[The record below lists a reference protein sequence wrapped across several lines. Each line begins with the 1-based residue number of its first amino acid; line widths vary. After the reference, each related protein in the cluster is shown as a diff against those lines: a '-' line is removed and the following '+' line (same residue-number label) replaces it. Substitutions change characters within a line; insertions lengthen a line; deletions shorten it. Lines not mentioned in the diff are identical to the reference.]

1 MATNRDKFLELRKS
15 GVDPITAR
23 KQSYWEIPAIA
34 NAPVA
39 WVAPAIT
46 PIAPAPTTPIDNKQ
60 VLANNQAKVA
70 WEIQAGT
77 RPAVWQQSES
87 LAPPTWTTTPSGATL
102 NADWTVTNAPPVNA
116 TANPTTPAPTATPTT
131 ATASNTATWAVDF
144 NVWAGR
150 EQDIVKNLQTF
161 KTQGMD
167 DNAIKNASGYA
178 TADATKKAQIDGFLA
193 GQNKPL
199 DKTTALSGMMAWT
212 PPPVQNTPEYRA
224 AQNTYANFQKF
235 NGMTVPQLVDNLK
248 QGEITTEMNNLLA
261 QNPNYQLAKQEM
273 QAYQNTQN
281 INNAVN
287 GFSSGINGKEI
298 DTPDYLQALSDKI
311 LTKLGLSETS
321 AQQAFKDIV
330 TNDSKVVEY
339 TNQLSA
345 INRQV
350 ADTTKLLND
359 GYKDLKAQ
367 YGDMP
372 SSALITLMN
381 SRFSTANDTLAN
393 LNNSKSY
400 LEADLKNAVEM
411 ARGEY
416 EAAAQDIQQN
426 NALRNNVLGQAIWAE
441 FNIATK
447 QIEDEIDRKAKAA
460 ALKDPATAIQTVM
473 DEYKK
478 LGIPFTS
485 TIQSRL
491 AEFEASGLPLADY
504 LTQMTQ
510 NIQASPA
517 YQKYKSLQEGQ
528 LSDKEKSDLW
538 YAQDIANIRLQNELW
553 KTDKAPEWAQDMDGN
568 WYNKNS
574 SVSPWEQVSNG
585 AVDTGWATFFDA
597 LWQNVGTYTW
607 NRGIDLAWNIWDPLF
622 AGWDWKVISTDTAW
636 EQKGSIFQ
644 PWKWAKPYGNTVV
657 MEDEN
662 GNKIRFSHLDSINVK
677 KDDVLWYGTVLWT
690 RGNTWHVL
698 GKNGET
704 LTPEQLAAGRGA
716 HVDIEIMDK
725 NGKLLSEAEQKA
737 YLQSIKQPN
746 PFETTN
752 LSLYR
757 AYAEDGKLPSKD
769 ALKGLKMNS
778 QRFIQNAD
786 AWYTKFLESQAK
798 EISAEQP
805 TLDIVYNPQKY
816 SAISATQR
824 EKLNESV
831 TKIGD
836 IDRRMTRLRE
846 LFEENGT
853 ETWPTAA
860 KSEMQS
866 LRQQII
872 LKAKEV
878 ENLWVLNWPDL
889 WILEDL
895 LPSTTW
901 FWSGVWSFDSNIIT
915 KLQSIQS
922 NYRND
927 AKTKSVNYG
936 AKLIFA
942 EPVEKEL
949 AASFPN

>member
-261 QNPNYQLAKQEM
+261 QNPNYQLAKQQM

-416 EAAAQDIQQN
+416 EAAAQDIQQQN
-426 NALRNNVLGQAIWAE
+426 TVRNNLISQATQAQFNSLQSQQE
-441 FNIATK
+441 FDRQQNAPSFQQIGDKVYKVQNWVMTDTWIATEK
-447 QIEDEIDRKAKAA
+447 WASFQVIGDKVYKVKWDSITEVPWIS
-460 ALKDPATAIQTVM
+460 ALSSTKP
-473 DEYKK
+473 
-478 LGIPFTS
+478 TS
-485 TIQSRL
+485 
-491 AEFEASGLPLADY
+491 E
-504 LTQMTQ
+504 
-510 NIQASPA
+510 
-517 YQKYKSLQEGQ
+517 
-528 LSDKEKSDLW
+528 
-538 YAQDIANIRLQNELW
+538 
-553 KTDKAPEWAQDMDGN
+553 
-568 WYNKNS
+568 
-574 SVSPWEQVSNG
+574 
-585 AVDTGWATFFDA
+585 
-597 LWQNVGTYTW
+597 
-607 NRGIDLAWNIWDPLF
+607 
-622 AGWDWKVISTDTAW
+622 WKVIWKNPDGSDKYGFVDVSTTTVLPYTW
-636 EQKGSIFQ
+636 EATWDLRSLAEQFPGQ
-644 PWKWAKPYGNTVV
+644 AWAKNNNPAWITWNANFDNWT
-657 MEDEN
+657 
-662 GNKIRFSHLDSINVK
+662 
-677 KDDVLWYGTVLWT
+677 GT
-690 RGNTWHVL
+690 
-698 GKNGET
+698 
-704 LTPEQLAAGRGA
+704 A
-716 HVDIEIMDK
+716 
-725 NGKLLSEAEQKA
+725 KLLTDAWVKFSKWTPRPSWEGGN
-737 YLQSIKQPN
+737 YVTFPTI
-746 PFETTN
+746 
-752 LSLYR
+752 
-757 AYAEDGKLPSKD
+757 EDG
-769 ALKGLKMNS
+769 LK
-778 QRFIQNAD
+778 A
-786 AWYTKFLESQAK
+786 
-798 EISAEQP
+798 
-805 TLDIVYNPQKY
+805 
-816 SAISATQR
+816 
-824 EKLNESV
+824 
-831 TKIGD
+831 
-836 IDRRMTRLRE
+836 
-846 LFEENGT
+846 
-853 ETWPTAA
+853 
-860 KSEMQS
+860 
-866 LRQQII
+866 QQII
-872 LKAKEV
+872 MTQTYGNSTVQNMLASWVWTWEGANYAKQVAWMAGITDLNQKVSSLTPDQISKLQMAKIQKESPWLYGLLTKPATEQVWEQYSDQNIADLAYITELQEKNPTQAAKDMKELGYTPRDVANYKAWNVPLTEKQKTTSTELMSDIADLV
-878 ENLWVLNWPDL
+878 HNYDYTDATGIHFFDEAARGSDWENANTKIENIVSKLT
-889 WILEDL
+889 
-895 LPSTTW
+895 LPSLWMLKWPMSDKDLAFIKAASNNLATTQ
-901 FWSGVWSFDSNIIT
+901 SDASFEKQLIKAYNLAARRAGKPEIT
-915 KLQSIQS
+915 KLSEIK
-922 NYRND
+922 ND
-927 AKTKSVNYG
+927 
-936 AKLIFA
+936 
-942 EPVEKEL
+942 VETEL
-949 AASFPN
+949 ANSF

>member
-1 MATNRDKFLELRKS
+1 MELRKS
-15 GVDPITAR
+15 GVDAQTAR
-23 KQSYWEIPAIA
+23 KQAYWDITPAPIA

-131 ATASNTATWAVDF
+131 ATASNTEAKVETKIETPKAEVTKTAEVPPPPITIGDMFNNIVNKIDVPPEQKALSTYKIAQNRYNKANMFATMTPAELSSQMKDAKIVEWSPAWEDLKMLNPWLVQSVKWLNIVNGVNPEIFTYVNNPDGTKVKQNNLVNSF
-144 NVWAGR
+144 VSDYEDNYG
-150 EQDIVKNLQTF
+150 DIVKILRDIYSPQGQSARDAIYTPEVRAAEDKATSIELEMNRLSDTIDWIDKDIEKEYAWTGATGSRVALEKQYRQEHL
-161 KTQGMD
+161 KTQY
-167 DNAIKNASGYA
+167 NSLLKNY
-178 TADATKKAQIDGFLA
+178 T
-193 GQNKPL
+193 
-199 DKTTALSGMMAWT
+199 
-212 PPPVQNTPEYRA
+212 
-224 AQNTYANFQKF
+224 TYANKA
-235 NGMTVPQLVDNLK
+235 
-248 QGEITTEMNNLLA
+248 NNLITQNSDIYKSAQAQKTALQSALA
-261 QNPNYQLAKQEM
+261 GVALIQYQSQLGLQNKAQEM
-273 QAYQNTQN
+273 QMEADFAKKQAYEN
-281 INNAVN
+281 IN
-287 GFSSGINGKEI
+287 
-298 DTPDYLQALSDKI
+298 
-311 LTKLGLSETS
+311 
-321 AQQAFKDIV
+321 
-330 TNDSKVVEY
+330 
-339 TNQLSA
+339 
-345 INRQV
+345 
-350 ADTTKLLND
+350 
-359 GYKDLKAQ
+359 
-367 YGDMP
+367 
-372 SSALITLMN
+372 
-381 SRFSTANDTLAN
+381 
-393 LNNSKSY
+393 
-400 LEADLKNAVEM
+400 
-411 ARGEY
+411 
-416 EAAAQDIQQN
+416 
-426 NALRNNVLGQAIWAE
+426 
-441 FNIATK
+441 
-447 QIEDEIDRKAKAA
+447 
-460 ALKDPATAIQTVM
+460 DPATAINNVM
-473 DEYKK
+473 EEYKK
-478 LGIPFTS
+478 LGIPFT
-485 TIQSRL
+485 TALQSRL
-491 AEFEASGLPLADY
+491 LQEFAQSGLSLPDY
-504 LTQMTQ
+504 LTQMTES
-510 NIQASPA
+510 IQASPA
-517 YQKYKSLQEGQ
+517 YKQYAEKKAWEGISYQAFGDKVYKNVNGILTETAISNAKPAE
-528 LSDKEKSDLW
+528 
-538 YAQDIANIRLQNELW
+538 A
-553 KTDKAPEWAQDMDGN
+553 KAPEWAQDMDGN

-574 SVSPWEQVSNG
+574 SVSPAEQVSSWI
-585 AVDTGWATFFDA
+585 VDTGWATYFDA
-597 LWQNVGTYTW
+597 LGKNVGTYTW
-607 NRGIDLAWNIWDPLF
+607 NRWIDLAWNIGEPLF
-622 AGWDWKVISTDTAW
+622 SGWDWKVISTDTAR

-662 GNKIRFSHLDSINVK
+662 GNKIRFSHLDSVNVK

-716 HVDIEIMDK
+716 HVDIEIKDK
-725 NGKLLSEAEQKA
+725 SGRLLSESEQKA
-737 YLQSIKQPN
+737 YLQWIKQPN

-778 QRFIQNAD
+778 QKFIQNAD

-831 TKIGD
+831 IKIGD
-836 IDRRMTRLRE
+836 IDRRITRLRE
-846 LFEENGT
+846 LFDENGT
-853 ETWPTAA
+853 EVIPTKA
-860 KSEMQS
+860 KAEMNS

-901 FWSGVWSFDSNIIT
+901 FWSGVWSFDSNTIT
-915 KLQSIQS
+915 KLQSIQN

-942 EPVEKEL
+942 DPVEKEL
-949 AASFPN
+949 AASFPPN

>member
-167 DNAIKNASGYA
+167 DNAIKQASGYA

-199 DKTTALSGMMAWT
+199 DEGTVFNAMMAWT
-212 PPPVQNTPEYRA
+212 PPPIQNTPDYRSA
-224 AQNTYANFQKF
+224 KYRYDQFQKF
-235 NGMTVPQLVDNLK
+235 NGMSTPQLVDNLK

-416 EAAAQDIQQN
+416 EAAAQDIQNQN
-426 NALRNNVLGQAIWAE
+426 TIRNNLINQATQAQFNSLQSQQE
-441 FNIATK
+441 FDRQQNAPSFQQIGDKVYKVQNWVMTDTWIATEK
-447 QIEDEIDRKAKAA
+447 WASFQVIGDKVYKVKWDSITEVPWIS
-460 ALKDPATAIQTVM
+460 ALSSTKP
-473 DEYKK
+473 
-478 LGIPFTS
+478 TS
-485 TIQSRL
+485 
-491 AEFEASGLPLADY
+491 E
-504 LTQMTQ
+504 
-510 NIQASPA
+510 
-517 YQKYKSLQEGQ
+517 
-528 LSDKEKSDLW
+528 
-538 YAQDIANIRLQNELW
+538 
-553 KTDKAPEWAQDMDGN
+553 
-568 WYNKNS
+568 
-574 SVSPWEQVSNG
+574 
-585 AVDTGWATFFDA
+585 
-597 LWQNVGTYTW
+597 
-607 NRGIDLAWNIWDPLF
+607 
-622 AGWDWKVISTDTAW
+622 WKVIWKNPDGSDKYGFVDVSTTTVLPYTW
-636 EQKGSIFQ
+636 EATWDLRSLAEQFPGQ
-644 PWKWAKPYGNTVV
+644 AWAKNNNPAWITWNANFDNWT
-657 MEDEN
+657 
-662 GNKIRFSHLDSINVK
+662 
-677 KDDVLWYGTVLWT
+677 GT
-690 RGNTWHVL
+690 
-698 GKNGET
+698 
-704 LTPEQLAAGRGA
+704 A
-716 HVDIEIMDK
+716 
-725 NGKLLSEAEQKA
+725 KLLTDAWVKFSKWTPRPSWEGGN
-737 YLQSIKQPN
+737 YVTFPTI
-746 PFETTN
+746 
-752 LSLYR
+752 
-757 AYAEDGKLPSKD
+757 EDG
-769 ALKGLKMNS
+769 LK
-778 QRFIQNAD
+778 A
-786 AWYTKFLESQAK
+786 
-798 EISAEQP
+798 
-805 TLDIVYNPQKY
+805 
-816 SAISATQR
+816 
-824 EKLNESV
+824 
-831 TKIGD
+831 
-836 IDRRMTRLRE
+836 
-846 LFEENGT
+846 
-853 ETWPTAA
+853 
-860 KSEMQS
+860 
-866 LRQQII
+866 QQII
-872 LKAKEV
+872 MTQTYGNSTVQNMLASWVWTWEGANYAKQVAWMAGITDLNQKVSSLTPDQISKLQMAKIQKESPWLYGLLTKPATEQVWEQYSDQNIADLAYITELQEKNPTQAAKDMKELGYTPRDVANYKAWNVPLTEKQKTTSTELMSDIADLV
-878 ENLWVLNWPDL
+878 HNYDYTDATGIHFFDEAARGSDWENANTKIENIVSKLT
-889 WILEDL
+889 
-895 LPSTTW
+895 LPSLWMLKWPMSDKDLAFIKAASNNLATTQ
-901 FWSGVWSFDSNIIT
+901 SDASFEKQLIKAYNLAARRAGKPEIT
-915 KLQSIQS
+915 KLSEIK
-922 NYRND
+922 ND
-927 AKTKSVNYG
+927 
-936 AKLIFA
+936 
-942 EPVEKEL
+942 VETEL
-949 AASFPN
+949 ANSF

>member
-1 MATNRDKFLELRKS
+1 MATPRDKFMELRKS
-15 GVDPITAR
+15 GVDAQTAR
-23 KQSYWEIPAIA
+23 KQAYWDITPAPIA

-39 WVAPAIT
+39 W
-46 PIAPAPTTPIDNKQ
+46 Q
-60 VLANNQAKVA
+60 
-70 WEIQAGT
+70 
-77 RPAVWQQSES
+77 
-87 LAPPTWTTTPSGATL
+87 
-102 NADWTVTNAPPVNA
+102 
-116 TANPTTPAPTATPTT
+116 
-131 ATASNTATWAVDF
+131 
-144 NVWAGR
+144 
-150 EQDIVKNLQTF
+150 
-161 KTQGMD
+161 
-167 DNAIKNASGYA
+167 
-178 TADATKKAQIDGFLA
+178 
-193 GQNKPL
+193 
-199 DKTTALSGMMAWT
+199 
-212 PPPVQNTPEYRA
+212 PPPVQPIAQPIAPVQPTNEQIRENNQARVQADIALGDRPQVWQAPAPVQPAPIPTPIQPVQPTPEAKVETKIETPKAEVTKTAEVQPQPITIGDMYNNLVNRIDVTPEMKA
-224 AQNTYANFQKF
+224 LPTYKIAQNRFNKANMLASMTPAELSSEMQQSRIVEWSPAWEDLKTMNPTLVNNVKALNTV
-235 NGMTVPQLVDNLK
+235 NGVKP
-248 QGEITTEMNNLLA
+248 EIFTTINNPDGSKVVKNNLQDAFVSDYEDNYSDIVQTLRDIY
-261 QNPNYQLAKQEM
+261 NP
-273 QAYQNTQN
+273 
-281 INNAVN
+281 
-287 GFSSGINGKEI
+287 
-298 DTPDYLQALSDKI
+298 D
-311 LTKLGLSETS
+311 S
-321 AQQAFKDIV
+321 AQQARDAIYTPEVRQAEDKATAIELQMNALSDTIA
-330 TNDSKVVEY
+330 NIDSDVEKEYEWTWASGSRVALEKEFRNEKLSNRYNSLLKNY
-339 TNQLSA
+339 TTYAN
-345 INRQV
+345 
-350 ADTTKLLND
+350 
-359 GYKDLKAQ
+359 KANN
-367 YGDMP
+367 
-372 SSALITLMN
+372 LITQN
-381 SRFSTANDTLAN
+381 SDIYKSAQAQKTALQWALAGVAVN
-393 LNNSKSY
+393 KY
-400 LEADLKNAVEM
+400 EADVAK
-411 ARGEY
+411 
-416 EAAAQDIQQN
+416 
-426 NALRNNVLGQAIWAE
+426 QA
-441 FNIATK
+441 K
-447 QIEDEIDRKAKAA
+447 SA

-491 AEFEASGLPLADY
+491 AEFEASGKSLPEF
-504 LTQMTQ
+504 LTQMTE

-517 YQKYKSLQEGQ
+517 YQQYLDKKKWEGISYQAFGDKVYKNVNGVLTETSISNAKPTE
-528 LSDKEKSDLW
+528 
-538 YAQDIANIRLQNELW
+538 A
-553 KTDKAPEWAQDMDGN
+553 KAPEWAQDIDGN

-657 MEDEN
+657 MEDED

-778 QRFIQNAD
+778 QRFIQNSD

-895 LPSTTW
+895 LPGTTW
-901 FWSGVWSFDSNIIT
+901 FWSGVWSLDSNTLT
-915 KLQSIQS
+915 KLKSLQS

>member
-261 QNPNYQLAKQEM
+261 QNPNYQLAKQQM

-416 EAAAQDIQQN
+416 EAAAQDIQNQN
-426 NALRNNVLGQAIWAE
+426 TIRNNLINQATQAQ
-441 FNIATK
+441 FGALQNRQNFA
-447 QIEDEIDRKAKAA
+447 DSV
-460 ALKDPATAIQTVM
+460 ALKQMDYAESERIRGQEGTTWQSANITRYNPATGANDSTPIF
-473 DEYKK
+473 YRKK
-478 LGIPFTS
+478 TNW
-485 TIQSRL
+485 
-491 AEFEASGLPLADY
+491 AWFEA
-504 LTQMTQ
+504 
-510 NIQASPA
+510 
-517 YQKYKSLQEGQ
+517 
-528 LSDKEKSDLW
+528 
-538 YAQDIANIRLQNELW
+538 
-553 KTDKAPEWAQDMDGN
+553 
-568 WYNKNS
+568 
-574 SVSPWEQVSNG
+574 V
-585 AVDTGWATFFDA
+585 
-597 LWQNVGTYTW
+597 
-607 NRGIDLAWNIWDPLF
+607 DLAWNPIDANLLAGWITWGTTGGWTPGGWYATGTSEMRTDRNNNPTAFTVDIAKQAWLVEWVDYVVGDKFPGSSNLYTAKIIWDPIETSIRVIDKIGFKTKSWQNRWTYTDKLWLTNESWANMSPTDKVTAIKKMYQQEGGNGKAIWEAQAQTTATPF
-622 AGWDWKVISTDTAW
+622 NPLQVREFEAYDWKTIPAQYKTPM
-636 EQKGSIFQ
+636 EQDQFVRDYN
-644 PWKWAKPYGNTVV
+644 KWIANKPGI
-657 MEDEN
+657 
-662 GNKIRFSHLDSINVK
+662 KIETW
-677 KDDVLWYGTVLWT
+677 DDVLKIKLDKPTGEQSAALAYWARMVNASKAVTKFEDEFLKLPIEQQYYQSKVPDILASQNQKSLEREKQDFITAVLRKESGAAISPSEFAAQDRIFFPQPGDWPDVVIAKRNARNFRVKAMLWT
-690 RGNTWHVL
+690 AWYDAQGNTPATYFTPEVIVASEPPTSTAPTW
-698 GKNGET
+698 E
-704 LTPEQLAAGRGA
+704 TPEQRIA
-716 HVDIEIMDK
+716 
-725 NGKLLSEAEQKA
+725 
-737 YLQSIKQPN
+737 
-746 PFETTN
+746 
-752 LSLYR
+752 
-757 AYAEDGKLPSKD
+757 
-769 ALKGLKMNS
+769 
-778 QRFIQNAD
+778 
-786 AWYTKFLESQAK
+786 
-798 EISAEQP
+798 
-805 TLDIVYNPQKY
+805 
-816 SAISATQR
+816 
-824 EKLNESV
+824 
-831 TKIGD
+831 
-836 IDRRMTRLRE
+836 RLR
-846 LFEENGT
+846 NQN
-853 ETWPTAA
+853 
-860 KSEMQS
+860 K
-866 LRQQII
+866 
-872 LKAKEV
+872 
-878 ENLWVLNWPDL
+878 
-889 WILEDL
+889 
-895 LPSTTW
+895 
-901 FWSGVWSFDSNIIT
+901 
-915 KLQSIQS
+915 
-922 NYRND
+922 
-927 AKTKSVNYG
+927 
-936 AKLIFA
+936 
-942 EPVEKEL
+942 
-949 AASFPN
+949 

>member
-1 MATNRDKFLELRKS
+1 MATPRDKFMELRKS
-15 GVDPITAR
+15 GVDAQTAR
-23 KQSYWEIPAIA
+23 KQAYWDITPAPIA

-39 WVAPAIT
+39 W
-46 PIAPAPTTPIDNKQ
+46 Q
-60 VLANNQAKVA
+60 
-70 WEIQAGT
+70 
-77 RPAVWQQSES
+77 
-87 LAPPTWTTTPSGATL
+87 
-102 NADWTVTNAPPVNA
+102 
-116 TANPTTPAPTATPTT
+116 
-131 ATASNTATWAVDF
+131 
-144 NVWAGR
+144 
-150 EQDIVKNLQTF
+150 
-161 KTQGMD
+161 
-167 DNAIKNASGYA
+167 
-178 TADATKKAQIDGFLA
+178 
-193 GQNKPL
+193 
-199 DKTTALSGMMAWT
+199 
-212 PPPVQNTPEYRA
+212 PPPVQPIAQPIAPVQPTNEQIRENNQARVQADIALGDRPQVWQAPAPVQPAPIPTPIQPVQPTPEAKVETKIETPKAEVTKTAEVQPQPITIGDMYNNLVNRIDVTPEMKA
-224 AQNTYANFQKF
+224 LPTYKIAQNRFNKANMLASMTPAELSSEMQQSRIVEWSPAWEDLKTMNPTLVNNVKALNTV
-235 NGMTVPQLVDNLK
+235 NGVKP
-248 QGEITTEMNNLLA
+248 EIFTTINNPDGSKVVKNNLQDAFVSDYEDNYSDIVQTLRDIY
-261 QNPNYQLAKQEM
+261 NP
-273 QAYQNTQN
+273 
-281 INNAVN
+281 
-287 GFSSGINGKEI
+287 
-298 DTPDYLQALSDKI
+298 D
-311 LTKLGLSETS
+311 S
-321 AQQAFKDIV
+321 AQQARDAIYTPEVRQAEDKATAIELQMNALSDTIA
-330 TNDSKVVEY
+330 NIDSDVEKEYEWTWASGSRVALEKEFRNEKLSNRYNSLLKNY
-339 TNQLSA
+339 TTYAN
-345 INRQV
+345 
-350 ADTTKLLND
+350 
-359 GYKDLKAQ
+359 KANN
-367 YGDMP
+367 
-372 SSALITLMN
+372 LITQN
-381 SRFSTANDTLAN
+381 SDIYKSAQAQKTALQWALAGVAVN
-393 LNNSKSY
+393 KY
-400 LEADLKNAVEM
+400 EADVAK
-411 ARGEY
+411 
-416 EAAAQDIQQN
+416 
-426 NALRNNVLGQAIWAE
+426 QA
-441 FNIATK
+441 K
-447 QIEDEIDRKAKAA
+447 SA

-491 AEFEASGLPLADY
+491 AEFEASGKSLPEF
-504 LTQMTQ
+504 LTQMTE

-517 YQKYKSLQEGQ
+517 YQQYLDKKKWEGISYQAFGDKVYKNVNGVLTETSISNAKPTE
-528 LSDKEKSDLW
+528 
-538 YAQDIANIRLQNELW
+538 A
-553 KTDKAPEWAQDMDGN
+553 KAPEWAQDIDGN

-657 MEDEN
+657 MEDED

-778 QRFIQNAD
+778 QGFIQNAD

-895 LPSTTW
+895 LPGTTW
-901 FWSGVWSFDSNIIT
+901 FWSGVWSLDSNTLT
-915 KLQSIQS
+915 KLKSLQS

>member
-1 MATNRDKFLELRKS
+1 MAQLQEYQKKLKELQATNPKATMLDAKS
-15 GVDPITAR
+15 ALSQPQAPI
-23 KQSYWEIPAIA
+23 
-34 NAPVA
+34 A
-39 WVAPAIT
+39 WVPPAIT
-46 PIAPAPTTPIDNKQ
+46 PIQPAPTIPPVNANQAVLEANK
-60 VLANNQAKVA
+60 AKVA
-70 WEIQAGT
+70 WEIATWERPQVGQQATVMQTPEIINQAQIATANANAPLNQPPAPVTPASTEGT
-77 RPAVWQQSES
+77 R
-87 LAPPTWTTTPSGATL
+87 TPSGATM
-102 NADWTVTNAPPVNA
+102 NANGTVTNPNIGKITKWANDWGVFIPETPEFKAMMERKKLEASGAIAPATIGDMYNNIVNRIDVPPEQKA
-116 TANPTTPAPTATPTT
+116 LPTYKIAQNRYSKANMFSSMTPAELSSQMKDAKLVEWSPAWEDLKTMNPWLV
-131 ATASNTATWAVDF
+131 AS
-144 NVWAGR
+144 
-150 EQDIVKNLQTF
+150 VKGL
-161 KTQGMD
+161 
-167 DNAIKNASGYA
+167 
-178 TADATKKAQIDGFLA
+178 
-193 GQNKPL
+193 
-199 DKTTALSGMMAWT
+199 
-212 PPPVQNTPEYRA
+212 
-224 AQNTYANFQKF
+224 
-235 NGMTVPQLVDNLK
+235 
-248 QGEITTEMNNLLA
+248 
-261 QNPNYQLAKQEM
+261 
-273 QAYQNTQN
+273 
-281 INNAVN
+281 NAVN
-287 GFSSGINGKEI
+287 GVKPTIFTNINNPDGTKVKKNNLQDSFVSDYEDNYGDI
-298 DTPDYLQALSDKI
+298 VQVLRDIYSPQGQNARDAIYTPEVRQAEERATAIELQMNQLSDTIEWIDKDI
-311 LTKLGLSETS
+311 DKEYAWTWATWSRVALEKQFRKEQLTNQYNSLLKNYTTYANKANNLITQNTDLYKSAQ
-321 AQQAFKDIV
+321 AQQAKMQDA
-330 TNDSKVVEY
+330 
-339 TNQLSA
+339 LA
-345 INRQV
+345 WV
-350 ADTTKLLND
+350 A
-359 GYKDLKAQ
+359 LKN
-367 YGDMP
+367 YGMQ
-372 SSALITLMN
+372 A
-381 SRFSTANDTLAN
+381 
-393 LNNSKSY
+393 
-400 LEADLKNAVEM
+400 EADF
-411 ARGEY
+411 ARQ
-416 EAAAQDIQQN
+416 EAQ
-426 NALRNNVLGQAIWAE
+426 RNIN
-441 FNIATK
+441 
-447 QIEDEIDRKAKAA
+447 
-460 ALKDPATAIQTVM
+460 DPATAINNVM
-473 DEYKK
+473 EEYKK
-478 LGIPFTS
+478 LWIPFT
-485 TIQSRL
+485 TTLQSRL
-491 AEFEASGLPLADY
+491 AEFQASGKSLPDF
-504 LTQMTQ
+504 LTSMTE

-517 YQKYKSLQEGQ
+517 YQQYLDKKKWEGISYQAFGDKVYKNVNGVLTETSISNAKPTE
-528 LSDKEKSDLW
+528 
-538 YAQDIANIRLQNELW
+538 A
-553 KTDKAPEWAQDMDGN
+553 KAPEWAQDIDGN

-657 MEDEN
+657 MEDED

-778 QRFIQNAD
+778 QRFIQNSD

-895 LPSTTW
+895 LPGTTW
-901 FWSGVWSFDSNIIT
+901 FWSGVWSLDSNTLT
-915 KLQSIQS
+915 KLKSLQS